1 MTEPDAFSAADMS
14 AINGAGVTP
23 RLMWD
28 VIQRMERLPPEDR
41 QGMMR
46 QGATIL
52 RLCKAMKVPGNVA
65 MTAIVINMRLLCFT
79 ELMGLPQL
87 DGCFQPAE
95 ADMVSVSRAT
105 VQAMAEEPVILDAD
119 GEPCFDADSLRRRVL
134 AIEEE
139 WRQAAARESVGA
151 AVLPASAGRR
161 IGRGRRGR

>member
-1 MTEPDAFSAADMS
+1 MTEPDAFSVADMA

-28 VIQRMERLPPEDR
+28 VIQRMERLPLEDR
-41 QGMMR
+41 TGMMR
-46 QGATIL
+46 QGETIV

-79 ELMGLPQL
+79 QLMGLPQL

-95 ADMVSVSRAT
+95 ANMVSVSRAT

-134 AIEEE
+134 AIEER

-161 IGRGRRGR
+161 TGRGRRGR

>member
-1 MTEPDAFSAADMS
+1 MTEPDAFSAADMA
-14 AINGAGVTP
+14 AINGAGVAP

-28 VIQRMERLPPEDR
+28 VIQRMERLPLEDR
-41 QGMMR
+41 TGMMR
-46 QGATIL
+46 QGRTIL

-79 ELMGLPQL
+79 QMMGLPQL
-87 DGCFQPAE
+87 DGCQPAE

-119 GEPCFDADSLRRRVL
+119 GEPCSDADSLRRRVL
-134 AIEEE
+134 AIEEG